1 MKRIVSLV
9 FVMLFNIT
17 ALLADVTLPAKCEAF
32 MPTLLYKSSVLSESD
47 ANKIATSVK
56 YGQDVPPLNGEYRFW
71 VVYSDRRNNATYV
84 GPNKDSGKHK
94 ELDFNERL
102 RIAKIQNGFALVYRE
117 PKEGTLYPAISSQ
130 AESMGWVPMDK
141 LLLWPTCPANDKGI
155 YHKALLV
162 LNLDKTSQES
172 KSLGK
177 MFKNPEDMNR
187 YESIK
192 TGMSFYFI
200 MKRDAASRLVLLARE
215 YTLEG
220 LSDQVLY
227 GWVDE
232 SSYVSWNQRSCIE
245 PNWDEEAVTKFQ
257 QQGENAQIFADKQL
271 EQYVTKYAYGRKYEY
286 AEGDKGLRL
295 PPTVLRYPILD
306 NDTGRGD
313 LYKCTTF
320 GTVAGDLGQHVENLG
335 KARDEQKKALERMRK
350 LNLIVVID
358 GTRSMGKYF
367 PAVKDAIK
375 KGCDY
380 FDKNKYTPRVGLV
393 IYRDYA
399 DGEDGLVEHVKMSD
413 PSDPML
419 NEYLDNGG
427 QYGIKSSSAD
437 GTNEEALFKG
447 LEMALDTEKMGYGK
461 DESNLM
467 LVIGDCGNAATD
479 TQCLTQEQLI
489 EKFVEN
495 RINLMAFQVRRN
507 NEVAW
512 LSFNRQM
519 NTILKE
525 NIQTQY
531 TESLGD
537 VKVKFE
543 KCTDGYD
550 LKPTSDFKRQFFI
563 GSTRFAETGVDME
576 PAQLSNMMEKNLGD
590 FGSAVQDRIDALA
603 NGGYSESDISDS
615 QKTEGAKMDSAY
627 MVSIL
632 GENNYKMLLETR
644 SLIAF
649 SGYTKKVAPDGSDY
663 WHPVLFI
670 SRDEFTQ
677 LMERLGEVNRKAKTD
692 DRKPYVDAMKA
703 LVRSMLPDITNEEMD
718 QKGTG
723 EIMGLIAGL
732 NERSAALSGPRL
744 IDVQDPSVVS
754 QVEYRKLVQD
764 FQKKYRNLR
773 AIKEDANYKYIYK
786 FNGIEYYWIPIE
798 DLP

>member
-1 MKRIVSLV
+1 MYLDMKRIVSLV

-47 ANKIATSVK
+47 ANKIATSAK
-56 YGQDVPPLNGEYRFW
+56 YGQDVPSLNGEYRYW
-71 VVYSDRRNNATYV
+71 IVYSDRQNNTTYV
-84 GPNKDSGKHK
+84 GPSKDSGKYK
-94 ELDFNERL
+94 ELDFNEKL

-117 PKEGTLYPAISSQ
+117 PKEGTLYPAISTD

-141 LLLWPTCPANDKGI
+141 LLLWTTCPVNDKGI

-162 LNLDKTSQES
+162 YNLDNANSQVI
-172 KSLGK
+172 GK
-177 MFKNPEDMNR
+177 KFKNPEDLNH
-187 YESIK
+187 YESII
-192 TGMSFYFI
+192 TGDRFYFI
-200 MKRDAASRLVLLARE
+200 MKKDGNGLVLLSSE

-220 LSDQVLY
+220 LSDKVLY
-227 GWVDE
+227 GWIDE
-232 SSYVSWNQRSCIE
+232 SSYQPWNQRSCIE
-245 PNWDEEAVTKFQ
+245 PNWDGETVAKFLQ
-257 QQGENAQIFADKQL
+257 QEENAKIYADQELK
-271 EQYVTKYAYGRKYEY
+271 EYVTQYTYGKRYG
-286 AEGDKGLRL
+286 GDDSLRL
-295 PPTVLRYPILD
+295 PPGVFRYPILN
-306 NDTGRGD
+306 NDTNRED
-313 LYKCTTF
+313 IYKCTAF
-320 GTVAGDLGQHVENLG
+320 GTVDGDLTRYIDDTELVRRKLE
-335 KARDEQKKALERMRK
+335 EALTQMKK

-358 GTRSMGKYF
+358 GTKSMGKYF
-367 PAVKDAIK
+367 PAVKDAIE
-375 KGCDY
+375 KGCEY

-399 DGEDGLVEHVKMSD
+399 DGEEGLVEYVKMSD
-413 PSDPML
+413 PDDDML
-419 NEYLDNGG
+419 KGYLDKGG
-427 QYGIKSSSAD
+427 QYGIKSSGAD
-437 GTNEEALFKG
+437 KTNEEALFKG
-447 LEMALDTEKMGYGK
+447 LEVALDSEKMGYSK

-467 LVIGDCGNAATD
+467 LVIGDCGNDEKD
-479 TQCLTQEQLI
+479 TQCLTQDQLI

-495 RINLMAFQVRRN
+495 KINLMTFQVRRN

-512 LSFNRQM
+512 LAFNHQM
-519 NTILKE
+519 RTILIE
-525 NIQTQY
+525 NIKTQY
-531 TESLGD
+531 ASLGD

-543 KCTDGYD
+543 ECTGGFD
-550 LKPTSDFKRQFFI
+550 LKPTYDIKRQFFI
-563 GSTRFAETGVDME
+563 GSSRFADIGVDMD
-576 PAQLSNMMEKNLGD
+576 PVLLSKMMEKNLGD
-590 FGSAVQDRIDALA
+590 FGSAVQDRIDALVSIR
-603 NGGYSESDISDS
+603 YSSSDISDS
-615 QKTEGAKMDSAY
+615 QKEHGADISSSYAKSK
-627 MVSIL
+627 L
-632 GENNYKMLLETR
+632 GDEIYKKAKT
-644 SLIAF
+644 SKAFISF

-663 WHPVLFI
+663 WRPVLFI
-670 SRDEFTQ
+670 SRDEFNQ

-786 FNGIEYYWIPIE
+786 FAGIEYYWIPIE
-798 DLP
+798 ELP